1 MAAGHKEDRSEA
13 GIGFQ
18 RFLDWLNG
26 GVSSDGE
33 KYLELRRRLVC
44 YFDRK
49 NCVAPDDLADETL
62 SRVARRLREEGGI
75 LDAAPAQYCY
85 IVARYVFLEYLRDA
99 ERRAVSLEALP
110 EIGAPASPSA
120 STEDAS
126 TLNWLERCLENLPS
140 ADRDLIF
147 EYYRGEERVKID
159 NRHSLAARLG
169 LTMNALSIRAC
180 RIRQRLENC
189 VRNRARS
196 DMFSRPA
203 PY

>member
-1 MAAGHKEDRSEA
+1 MAAGYQEDRSEA

-33 KYLELRRRLVC
+33 KYLELRRRLVR

-62 SRVARRLREEGGI
+62 NRVARRLREEGGV

-85 IVARYVFLEYLRDA
+85 IVARYVFLENLRGL
-99 ERRAVSLEALP
+99 ERRAVSLEGLP
-110 EIGAPASPSA
+110 EIAAPESPTASA
-120 STEDAS
+120 EDAS
-126 TLNWLERCLENLPS
+126 HLRWLQPCLEKLPPG
-140 ADRDLIF
+140 DRDLIF
-147 EYYRGEERVKID
+147 EYYRGEQRAKIE
-159 NRHSLAARLG
+159 NRRKLAARLG

-180 RIRQRLENC
+180 RIRQRIEVC
-189 VRNRARS
+189 VRSRGRN
-196 DMFSRPA
+196 DIFSRPA
-203 PY
+203 P